1 MAGKGDKY
9 RPVDSKKF
17 EDSFHRIYGEK
28 DRFLGT
34 VKVATEEK
42 ESLGEAPDL
51 IFSGVGWPS
60 KSHEITERQR
70 QALERDPFHTTLS
83 DKRKRLFE
91 NQEKQARFL
100 DERRKKITGIVSDV

>member
-9 RPVDSKKF
+9 RPVDPKKF
-17 EDSFHRIYGEK
+17 EGSFNRIYG
-28 DRFLGT
+28 DRERFSGT
-34 VKVATEEK
+34 IKVTSSEER
-42 ESLGEAPDL
+42 ESNEAPDL